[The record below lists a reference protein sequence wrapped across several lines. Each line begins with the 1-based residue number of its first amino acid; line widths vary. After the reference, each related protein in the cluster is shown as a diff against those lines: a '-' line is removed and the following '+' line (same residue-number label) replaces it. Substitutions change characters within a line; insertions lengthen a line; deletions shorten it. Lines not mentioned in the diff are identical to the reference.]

1 MNDIGLLIK
10 KISNKLECRRNRCL
24 KEFGLTGTQ
33 MDLLV
38 YLYSHQER
46 ENTLS
51 DIAAFFD
58 IQHTSVI
65 HVLKILEEKDY
76 ITKIPTK
83 RNPRFKNICLT
94 DKSFTIMKQIHS
106 DIAAVHEQMVQGLS
120 PKDQEELV
128 GLLNQIYGNVE
139 NLKYETKDNTSDIMK
154 NTTKEK

>member
-24 KEFGLTGTQ
+24 KELGLTGTQ
-33 MDLLV
+33 MDLLL

-65 HVLKILEEKDY
+65 HVLKILEEKGY
-76 ITKIPTK
+76 ISKEPTK

-94 DKSFTIMKQIHS
+94 DKSLSIMKRINT
-106 DIAAVHEQMVQGLS
+106 DISSVHEHMLYGISAKEQ
-120 PKDQEELV
+120 DELFR
-128 GLLNQIYGNVE
+128 LLQQVYVNAEG
-139 NLKYETKDNTSDIMK
+139 LKYETKDNSSEFIK
-154 NTTKEK
+154 ITTKEK